1 MFDSKCF
8 KNYLK
13 QIMKNRII
21 IALVV
26 VSLAFFASCEDE
38 NTVSTGD
45 DRSQFTGTWTCN
57 EKSKVFGNSVYTVSI
72 SNIGDGDSVSIRNF
86 YNLGNNFFGIGIVG
100 GNAITIPFQ
109 SIDGTIVQGSGL
121 RSNAS
126 KFELDYFTNDAG
138 AKDTVEDTFT
148 R

>member
-1 MFDSKCF
+1 MNNNF
-8 KNYLK
+8 KVLL
-13 QIMKNRII
+13 IFIVLSI
-21 IALVV
+21 
-26 VSLAFFASCEDE
+26 VSCTDE
-38 NTVSTGD
+38 NPLSSGD
-45 DRSQFTGTWTCN
+45 DRDQFTGSWTCT
-57 EKSKVFGNSVYTVSI
+57 EKSKIFGNSVYTVSI

-100 GNAITIPFQ
+100 GKAITIPFQ

-121 RSNAS
+121 LINSA

-138 AKDTVEDTFT
+138 VKDTVADVFT